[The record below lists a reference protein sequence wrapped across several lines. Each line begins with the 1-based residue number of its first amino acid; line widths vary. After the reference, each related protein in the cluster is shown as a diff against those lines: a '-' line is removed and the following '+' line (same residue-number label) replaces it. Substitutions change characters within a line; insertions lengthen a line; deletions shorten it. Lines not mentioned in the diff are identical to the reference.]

1 MLPTLDRD
9 GNDCCDREVVP
20 GRDVSQRNKE
30 AGQRPGKE
38 DIMKVGDI
46 VKKVCRYSGKKVR
59 GSTAVITAVHS
70 FKSAPKL
77 DIVILNNHSSGRP
90 QRLAH
95 AYQRDYVVV
104 RECA

>member
-1 MLPTLDRD
+1 MSYGYRSMPP
-9 GNDCCDREVVP
+9 EV
-20 GRDVSQRNKE
+20 K
-30 AGQRPGKE
+30 A
-38 DIMKVGDI
+38 MKVGDI

-59 GSTAVITAVHS
+59 GSTAVITEVHS

-77 DIVILNNHSSGRP
+77 DIVILNSRPSGRP

-95 AYQRDYVVV
+95 VYQRDYVVV